1 VPQHCATLCRRLH
14 IGAAAQRGNN
24 RRMGGGFVDAARTAL
39 DLLWHFDARLA
50 QVVMLSLAVSG
61 MACLLAAGF
70 GLAMGATLAVA
81 RFHGRQALITLLNTL
96 LALPSVVVGLVVYL
110 LLSRAGPLGSLG
122 ILFTPA
128 AMVVAQTILVL
139 PVVAALT
146 RQLVA
151 DAWHGNGEQLRSMG
165 ASPLEAAAL
174 LLLHERVALVT
185 VLLTAFGRAIS
196 EVGAVM
202 IVGGNIEG
210 VTRVMTTAIALET
223 SKGDLPLALGLG
235 AVLIGIVLLVNAV
248 AVLLKDA
255 AMRRSR

>member
-1 VPQHCATLCRRLH
+1 MNDGF
-14 IGAAAQRGNN
+14 GAALQ
-24 RRMGGGFVDAARTAL
+24 AAGSL
-39 DLLWHFDARLA
+39 VLGFDARLA
-50 QVVMLSLAVSG
+50 QIVSLSLSVSG
-61 MACLLAAGF
+61 AACLLAAVF
-70 GLAMGATLAVA
+70 GMAAGAGLAVA
-81 RFHGRQALITLLNTL
+81 SFPGQRALVAALNTL

-128 AMVVAQTILVL
+128 AMVVAQTVLVL

-165 ASPLEAAAL
+165 ARPFVAALL
-174 LLLHERVALVT
+174 LLLHERLALVT

-202 IVGGNIEG
+202 IVGGNIDG

-235 AVLIGIVLLVNAV
+235 FVLLAVVGAINAV
-248 AVLLKDA
+248 IALVQRRQGAHETAQVA
-255 AMRRSR
+255 AQPA